1 MTMFKRDLKKNVKD
15 ELMRSDARFD
25 TIQTLVKI
33 AIDVDD
39 KLYERAMK
47 KRYDQPQ
54 GRAGISFGP
63 TVEYHAKRDHF
74 KKYSNP
80 DYRGPAPMK
89 LNSTQRR
96 KEKNSRGKQDN
107 KSQKTCYSCGKSDHF
122 ARDCRSKNLMISR
135 QINAMLREIPD
146 SQNDIRKQVD
156 TKTNTLE
163 TESNDDYYLIENLD
177 QLQKVLDETSSDK
190 ALASTQKVN
199 QVLQKTIK
207 SHSSVIDSDEEYD

>member
-15 ELMRSDARFD
+15 ELMRSGARFD

-47 KRYDQPQ
+47 KRYNQFHE
-54 GRAGISFGP
+54 RAGIFFGP
-63 TVEYHAKRDHF
+63 TVDYHAKRDHF

-80 DYRGPAPMK
+80 DYRGPAPME
-89 LNSTQRR
+89 LDSTQRR
-96 KEKNSRGKQDN
+96 KEKNSEEKQGN
-107 KSQKTCYSCGKSDHF
+107 KSQKTCYSCGKSGHF
-122 ARDCRSKNLMISR
+122 ARDCRSRNLMNRR
-135 QINAMLREIPD
+135 QINAMLREILN

-156 TKTNTLE
+156 TKANILE
-163 TESNDDYYLIENLD
+163 TESNDDYYLVENSD

-190 ALASTQKVN
+190 APASTQEVN
-199 QVLQKTIK
+199 QILQKAIK
-207 SHSSVIDSDEEYD
+207 SHSLVIDSDKEYD